1 MVEKEFLKI
10 INYFSE
16 CIDGSKFEGHVFAV
30 GGCIRDYILKRPIKD
45 IDVCVD
51 LPNGGIELAEW
62 LETNGKTKG
71 SVVTYPN
78 FGTAMLRFK
87 DFPGDE
93 IEFVQTRK
101 ECYRNEDSRNPE
113 TSFGTINDDCQRR
126 DFTYNAIYYNIST
139 KQICYFNDNSKS
151 DLENNILRTCGD
163 ADIIFVE
170 DALRILR
177 AVRFS
182 CRYNSTLD
190 QETFDGMKKHVGRL
204 KTISKERIQD
214 ELTKILTGPY
224 NDRGVQML
232 FEIGAMPYI
241 FPSLCTHPWD
251 KDKIIRSIGIA
262 HSECLELNL
271 AFILLHNFNSAESAL
286 RYLKYSNDVID
297 KVKYIMDEN
306 ANRLISGKK
315 EEEYYKP
322 QMSIALRKFQ
332 YKCKSFEGMILRMK
346 YISSTDFFYK
356 DVERNMDYLKAKT
369 LEMMYDETDMF
380 RYKLPVDGNF
390 IMEKK
395 NIEAGPMVK
404 QYLDILLDIAF
415 LNPKLAKEDC
425 ENILKLY

>member
-1 MVEKEFLKI
+1 MIEKEFLKI

-30 GGCIRDYILKRPIKD
+30 GGCIRDYLLKRPIKD

-62 LETNGKTKG
+62 LEANGKTKG
-71 SVVTYPN
+71 TVVTYPN

-87 DFPGDE
+87 KFPDDE

-101 ECYRNEDSRNPE
+101 ECYRDEDSRNPE
-113 TSFGTINDDCQRR
+113 TSFGTIHDDCQRR

-163 ADIIFVE
+163 ADIIFEE
-170 DALRILR
+170 DGLRILR

-190 QETFDGMKKHVGRL
+190 ADTLNGMKKNIGRL

-214 ELTKILTGPY
+214 ELSKILTGPY

-232 FEIGAMPYI
+232 FEIGAMPFI
-241 FPSLCTHPWD
+241 FPLLCTHSWD
-251 KDKIIRSIGIA
+251 KDKIIRAISFA
-262 HSECLELNL
+262 KSNCLELNL
-271 AFILLHNFNSAESAL
+271 ALILRHSFGAESDL
-286 RYLKYSNDVID
+286 KNLKYSNYVID
-297 KVKYIMDEN
+297 GVKDIMNKDINGLVEN
-306 ANRLISGKK
+306 KTK
-315 EEEYYKP
+315 DEYYLP
-322 QMSIALRKFQ
+322 QMLVNLRKFQ
-332 YKCKSFEGMILRMK
+332 YRCKSFENMLRHMK
-346 YISSTDFFYK
+346 YISSIDFFYK
-356 DVERNMDYLKAKT
+356 DVEISMDYLKHKT
-369 LEMMYDETDMF
+369 VGMMKDETNMF

-404 QYLDILLDIAF
+404 QYLDLLLDIAF
-415 LNPKLAKEDC
+415 MNPKLTTEDC
-425 ENILKLY
+425 EKILELY